1 MAYKKVAL
9 HVTFSAGTKP
19 LDEVSAKKVTA
30 KQAHKPH
37 IRDKDVR
44 YFSACMSEG
53 VRHHQQG
60 RFIEA
65 LAQFTR
71 VINAPGAAY
80 GIKAEACHKRAALY
94 EDLGKPN
101 KAQHDRQLATQL
113 MSKV

>member
-1 MAYKKVAL
+1 MAYKKVAM
-9 HVTFSAGTKP
+9 HVTFSADTKH
-19 LDEVSAKKVTA
+19 EEGAKKARGKHANKTHV
-30 KQAHKPH
+30 
-37 IRDKDVR
+37 RDKDVR

-53 VRHHQQG
+53 VGHHQQG

-94 EDLGKPN
+94 EDLGKPD
-101 KAQHDRQLATQL
+101 KAQHDRQLAMQL
-113 MSKV
+113 RAKV

>member
-1 MAYKKVAL
+1 MAYKKVAM
-9 HVTFSAGTKP
+9 HVTFSADTKRAGA
-19 LDEVSAKKVTA
+19 SKKAMAKHANKTDV
-30 KQAHKPH
+30 
-37 IRDKDVR
+37 RDKDAR

-94 EDLGKPN
+94 EDLGKPD
-101 KAQHDRQLATQL
+101 KAQRDRQLAIQL
-113 MSKV
+113 RAKV